1 MDDNKKYFIMP
12 RLTADE
18 IVIVD
23 SSKPCEI
30 KYNQPS

>member
-1 MDDNKKYFIMP
+1 MAVNKKYFVIP
-12 RLTADE
+12 RLTTNE
-18 IVIVD
+18 IVIVN

>member
-1 MDDNKKYFIMP
+1 MVVNKKYFLIP
-12 RLTADE
+12 RITTDE

-23 SSKPCEI
+23 SFKPCEI